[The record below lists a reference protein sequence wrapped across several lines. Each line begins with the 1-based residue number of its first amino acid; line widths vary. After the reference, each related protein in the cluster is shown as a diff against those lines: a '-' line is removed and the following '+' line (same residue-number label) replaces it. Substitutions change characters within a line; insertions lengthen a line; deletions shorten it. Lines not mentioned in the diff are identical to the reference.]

1 MDIKNLITN
10 NAILALLLEQQ
21 EIEQV
26 KQEVGLVPGEDGYE
40 THAGKFYTSADVIT
54 LRENAD
60 FGLGSTSFTGLVAKK
75 YDGIN
80 DGQLVFDADG
90 YARVGDK
97 GSLQMIATREDV
109 PLSNGI
115 AFYDHNTRKFK
126 TKAESTL
133 SVAQSVNANKL
144 DNIESFRYL
153 RNDINNP
160 KLRVSGGLTL
170 TLEADSDNSNESDN
184 VSFILSQDGGG
195 TTATLGLNSSNDLYL
210 NHGSKQVFKYDE
222 GNEDVIFNS
231 TIHSSA
237 KFNKTVLYSPESTTD
252 IMNIRRYGSDHTL
265 LNVWSPPQTAWGG
278 AKEST
283 LSLVRGDGNE
293 YFMDIYNMDYGSSD
307 QGNNLDYGEP
317 EMGIRLQKRGS
328 GTYTPFYIEYGNGNE
343 EFKAITI
350 LPNDTDTVNHTSV
363 ELNRLIANYDGNR
376 KFETT
381 SDGTITTGTHTISN
395 TSGVGEIGS
404 KNSSWFHFETDR
416 PAFHFNTG
424 IHATDRFAVYG
435 TNTYLA
441 NGMLKLNSND
451 WIKHTDAVNEGWEI
465 VTDGTKDFEIL
476 RNIGIISHRD
486 TTFKGTIGTAPFI
499 SGIGGKGTWRISQN
513 ANAEFD
519 NLDLR
524 EGLTCNTF
532 TNNKINISNGDLIVS
547 DTDTIEYVD
556 SNILYFSK
564 EQPFR
569 VGDILRCQGSSSPGN
584 IKSYYITVE
593 SEGTS
598 QSRTDDEGELM
609 KYITFTEKTGSG
621 TIEIGD
627 ILLRWNSSDT
637 DRKGLLYL
645 SSSSN
650 YAPFYDVIYDGQTKA
665 RFGRLDGITSTTG
678 KVLSGYGLWAQNGY
692 FEGWLNAKEGLI
704 ANCSINANS
713 VSTSGWILNSDGSG
727 NLANGAIAWDVNG
740 KTTLGSGVTLQWEHL
755 SAESQANLVG
765 PQGVKGDPG
774 NDGVTTYT
782 WIKYADSASGSGL
795 SNSPIGK
802 EYIGFAYNKTSAT
815 ESNNAA
821 DYTWSLVKG
830 DKGDTGV
837 QGAPGTDG
845 VTTYTWIKYSD
856 FADGTNLYDTPSS
869 NTLYIGIATNK
880 TSSTE
885 STNKADYKWSLFKGD
900 QGIQGLRGIQG
911 LQGPQG
917 LKGERGIQGPVGP
930 TPTADEIKTTII
942 SYAGVITPEIRSNLI
957 GANKLNADHIDAT
970 SLHVGAG
977 GITLDSRAVLQW
989 NNLSGTTKDNLSGI
1003 KFDPHFSTNDM
1014 RQWSQS
1020 YSGKDVAPLTIG
1032 TITDNIYKVSQ
1043 SIWVYSRNAILVDT
1057 TKRYKMRFRVRSTN
1071 TSTDGTIY
1079 AGVATLDSNYNN
1091 LTGGA
1096 GTHRYFC
1103 RSGYALPDTN
1113 WHEFEGIIS
1122 GIGDGSNNFRAGTK
1136 YVRPMFIVDYSSG
1149 TAPMEV
1155 DFLTFEEVVEKGDK
1169 GDTGAKGATGS
1180 QGPQGIQGPKGDS
1193 PTSTEIKNT
1202 IISNSS
1208 VITPTIISNMVGTNK
1223 LTANNIDTNTITS
1236 LGAVTAGSF
1245 NLGNDK
1251 FQVNSNGYLTATSG
1265 TIGGWNLNGSS
1276 IYSGSYQ
1283 GSNAYTSSGIT
1294 IHKDGAIRAKNFRI
1308 DTDGNAYFKG
1318 DITGASGTFSG
1329 ALTSSSGTIGGF
1341 KINSTKLEANST
1353 DSMYTYTGGYEYSV
1367 PTKINIDASQAEIRC
1382 SHSSKGNVSSGTAY
1396 ISSQGILAN
1405 YAGTQAVSAASGWE
1419 IKASV
1424 VALGFGKLNYSAYT
1438 NSAILTGLY
1447 ASGYNSVSAANRAP
1461 TYAAYLN
1468 GPVYSK
1474 MQMGGATCSSSF
1486 SWSTSSSS
1494 PTELKPFQN
1503 SSHAYNSFYI
1513 TSTSGSKLYVSLP
1526 RTYSQQQLI
1535 PDGTIIRIGSMGR
1548 DFGVVASYYSRMRW
1562 DNHTTRTSG
1571 IYSSTEENRWVS
1583 WILVNGAWTLLNDR
1597 NN

>member
-97 GSLQMIATREDV
+97 GSLQMIATREDA

-115 AFYDHNTRKFK
+115 AFYDNDTRKFK

-160 KLRVSGGLTL
+160 KLRVSGGLTF

-231 TIHSSA
+231 TILSSA
-237 KFNKTVLYSPESTTD
+237 KFNKTVLYSPENATD

-293 YFMDIYNMDYGSSD
+293 YFMDFYNMDYGLSD
-307 QGNNLDYGEP
+307 NGNYLDYGKP

-328 GTYTPFYIEYGNGNE
+328 GTYTPFYIEYGDGTK

-350 LPNDTDTVNHTSV
+350 LPNGTDTVNHTSV

-381 SDGTITTGTHTISN
+381 SEGTKTIGSHTISN

-556 SNILYFSK
+556 GNILYFSK

-645 SSSSN
+645 SSSST
-650 YAPFYDVIYDGQTKA
+650 YAPFYDVIYNGKTKA
-665 RFGRLDGITSTTG
+665 RFGRLDGITSSTG

-692 FEGWLNAKEGLI
+692 FEGWLNA
-704 ANCSINANS
+704 
-713 VSTSGWILNSDGSG
+713 
-727 NLANGAIAWDVNG
+727 
-740 KTTLGSGVTLQWEHL
+740 
-755 SAESQANLVG
+755 
-765 PQGVKGDPG
+765 
-774 NDGVTTYT
+774 
-782 WIKYADSASGSGL
+782 
-795 SNSPIGK
+795 
-802 EYIGFAYNKTSAT
+802 
-815 ESNNAA
+815 
-821 DYTWSLVKG
+821 
-830 DKGDTGV
+830 
-837 QGAPGTDG
+837 
-845 VTTYTWIKYSD
+845 
-856 FADGTNLYDTPSS
+856 
-869 NTLYIGIATNK
+869 
-880 TSSTE
+880 
-885 STNKADYKWSLFKGD
+885 
-900 QGIQGLRGIQG
+900 R
-911 LQGPQG
+911 
-917 LKGERGIQGPVGP
+917 
-930 TPTADEIKTTII
+930 
-942 SYAGVITPEIRSNLI
+942 
-957 GANKLNADHIDAT
+957 
-970 SLHVGAG
+970 
-977 GITLDSRAVLQW
+977 
-989 NNLSGTTKDNLSGI
+989 
-1003 KFDPHFSTNDM
+1003 
-1014 RQWSQS
+1014 
-1020 YSGKDVAPLTIG
+1020 
-1032 TITDNIYKVSQ
+1032 KV
-1043 SIWVYSRNAILVDT
+1043 
-1057 TKRYKMRFRVRSTN
+1057 
-1071 TSTDGTIY
+1071 
-1079 AGVATLDSNYNN
+1079 
-1091 LTGGA
+1091 
-1096 GTHRYFC
+1096 
-1103 RSGYALPDTN
+1103 
-1113 WHEFEGIIS
+1113 
-1122 GIGDGSNNFRAGTK
+1122 
-1136 YVRPMFIVDYSSG
+1136 
-1149 TAPMEV
+1149 
-1155 DFLTFEEVVEKGDK
+1155 
-1169 GDTGAKGATGS
+1169 
-1180 QGPQGIQGPKGDS
+1180 
-1193 PTSTEIKNT
+1193 
-1202 IISNSS
+1202 
-1208 VITPTIISNMVGTNK
+1208 
-1223 LTANNIDTNTITS
+1223 
-1236 LGAVTAGSF
+1236 
-1245 NLGNDK
+1245 
-1251 FQVNSNGYLTATSG
+1251 
-1265 TIGGWNLNGSS
+1265 
-1276 IYSGSYQ
+1276 
-1283 GSNAYTSSGIT
+1283 
-1294 IHKDGAIRAKNFRI
+1294 
-1308 DTDGNAYFKG
+1308 
-1318 DITGASGTFSG
+1318 
-1329 ALTSSSGTIGGF
+1329 
-1341 KINSTKLEANST
+1341 
-1353 DSMYTYTGGYEYSV
+1353 
-1367 PTKINIDASQAEIRC
+1367 
-1382 SHSSKGNVSSGTAY
+1382 
-1396 ISSQGILAN
+1396 
-1405 YAGTQAVSAASGWE
+1405 
-1419 IKASV
+1419 
-1424 VALGFGKLNYSAYT
+1424 
-1438 NSAILTGLY
+1438 
-1447 ASGYNSVSAANRAP
+1447 
-1461 TYAAYLN
+1461 
-1468 GPVYSK
+1468 
-1474 MQMGGATCSSSF
+1474 
-1486 SWSTSSSS
+1486 
-1494 PTELKPFQN
+1494 
-1503 SSHAYNSFYI
+1503 
-1513 TSTSGSKLYVSLP
+1513 
-1526 RTYSQQQLI
+1526 
-1535 PDGTIIRIGSMGR
+1535 
-1548 DFGVVASYYSRMRW
+1548 
-1562 DNHTTRTSG
+1562 
-1571 IYSSTEENRWVS
+1571 
-1583 WILVNGAWTLLNDR
+1583 
-1597 NN
+1597 